1 MQESNFVFGLVVGL
15 KEISGLQLEGLEEVI
30 GGVLR
35 PFHQI
40 QIVVNVWAIGV
51 NHVVGTW
58 SSRPGTVSD
67 VGVGCLDDLAWP
79 RDDSR

>member
-40 QIVVNVWAIGV
+40 QIVVDVWAIGV
-51 NHVVGTW
+51 NQAL
-58 SSRPGTVSD
+58 
-67 VGVGCLDDLAWP
+67 GCEAGQVLWLALGLHDQALF
-79 RDDSR
+79 RT